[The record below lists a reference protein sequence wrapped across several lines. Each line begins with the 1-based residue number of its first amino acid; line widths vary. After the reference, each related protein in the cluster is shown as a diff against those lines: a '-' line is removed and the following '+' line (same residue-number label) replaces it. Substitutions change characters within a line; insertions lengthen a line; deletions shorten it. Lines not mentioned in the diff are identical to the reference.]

1 MAYLLRNISNLVTC
15 SDKTGKP
22 KSGKTQSDIGL
33 VKKGSLLFG
42 NKILYAGKETGLKKF
57 LGNNK
62 IKITCEIDCTG
73 KTVMPGFVD
82 SHTHLVFAGSRS
94 NEYEM
99 RIQGKSY
106 EEIANAGG
114 GIKST
119 VKNVRNTGKNE
130 LFRIS
135 EKRLANFLKYGTTT
149 LEAKSGYG
157 LDTANEI
164 KMLEVIKMLDEK
176 NKFGVDILPTFLG
189 AHAVPS
195 GMNKKD
201 YIDLICYEMIP
212 LIAKRKLAV
221 FIDVFCEKGYFD
233 AAETERIL
241 TTGAKFGLIPKIHS
255 EQFNSIGGVKTAVNV
270 KAISIDHLEVL
281 DGRGI
286 GQLKNTGIIA
296 ALLPGASYFLDIS
309 YPPAR
314 EIIRNGI
321 PAALATDFNPGSC
334 MTENMQMI
342 MSLASVKMKMTAE
355 EIINAVTINGAYAIF
370 VQKLVGSLEAG
381 KQSDIL
387 VFDFESYKD
396 LVYHFGVNQI
406 VKVFK
411 KGLLVKGLSD
421 V

>member
-22 KSGKTQSDIGL
+22 KSGNSQSDIDMIE
-33 VKKGSLLFG
+33 KGSLLFDK
-42 NKILYAGKETGLKKF
+42 KILYAGKESGLKKF
-57 LGNNK
+57 LNRNT
-62 IKITCEIDCTG
+62 IKITRDFDCKG

-106 EEIANAGG
+106 EEIANSGG

-119 VKNVRNTGKNE
+119 VKNVRSASKNK
-130 LFRIS
+130 LFEIS

-157 LDTANEI
+157 LDTVNEI
-164 KMLEVIKMLDEK
+164 KMLEVIKMLNEK
-176 NKFGVDILPTFLG
+176 NKFGAEILPTFLG
-189 AHAVPS
+189 AHAVPP
-195 GMNKKD
+195 GMKKSD
-201 YIDLICYEMIP
+201 YIDLICFEMIP

-241 TTGAKFGLIPKIHS
+241 SAGAKFGLIPKIHS
-255 EQFNSIGGVKTAVNV
+255 EQFNAIGGTKVAAKL

-281 DGRGI
+281 NSSGI
-286 GQLKNTGIIA
+286 RDLKNSGTIA
-296 ALLPGASYFLDIS
+296 TLLPGASYFLDIS

-314 EIIRNGI
+314 EIIKNGI
-321 PAALATDFNPGSC
+321 PVAIATDFNPGSC
-334 MTENMQMI
+334 MTENMQAI
-342 MSLASVKMKMTAE
+342 MSLASLKMKMTAE

-370 VQKLVGSLEAG
+370 VNNLVGSLEAG

-387 VFDFESYKD
+387 VFGFESYKD
-396 LVYHFGVNQI
+396 LIYHFGVNQI
-406 VKVFK
+406 EKVFK
-411 KGLLVKGLSD
+411 KGKSVI
-421 V
+421 

>member
-1 MAYLLRNISNLVTC
+1 MAYLLRNISDLVTC
-15 SDKTGKP
+15 SGSDKNP
-22 KSGKTQSDIGL
+22 RSGSALSDIGL
-33 VKKGSLLFG
+33 VKKGSLLFD
-42 NKILYAGKETGLKKF
+42 KEILYAGKETGLKKF
-57 LGNNK
+57 LGKSK
-62 IKITCEIDCTG
+62 IKVTREIDCRG

-106 EEIANAGG
+106 GEIANAGG

-119 VKNVRNTGKNE
+119 VKNVRNTGKIE

-135 EKRLANFLKYGTTT
+135 EKRLGNFLKYGTTT

-157 LDTANEI
+157 LNTDSEL
-164 KMLEVIKMLDEK
+164 KMLEVIKMLNEK
-176 NKFGVDILPTFLG
+176 NKFGADILPTFLG

-195 GMNKKD
+195 GMKKND
-201 YIDLICYEMIP
+201 YIDLICFEMIP

-233 AAETERIL
+233 AVETERIL
-241 TTGAKFGLIPKIHS
+241 SAGAKFGLIPKVHS
-255 EQFNSIGGVKTAVNV
+255 EQFNVIGGVNVALKV

-281 DGRGI
+281 NRKGI
-286 GQLKNTGIIA
+286 KQLKNSGVIA

-314 EIIRNGI
+314 NIIENGI
-321 PAALATDFNPGSC
+321 PVALATDFNPGSC

-342 MSLASVKMKMTAE
+342 MSLASVKMKMSAE

-370 VQKLVGSLEAG
+370 IQNLVGSLEAG

-396 LVYHFGVNQI
+396 LVYHFGVNQLE
-406 VKVFK
+406 KVFK
-411 KGLLVKGLSD
+411 KGKIII
-421 V
+421 